1 MDITTIVQL
10 RGFRDSIR
18 ESLKQ
23 IKAADYHDRK
33 YGQEH
38 EYTAKGLIGGVD
50 ALVTDLAALLKNP
63 TRFVQFTNYTER
75 QNLVNQFSNLNSYVS
90 SKDLASIAATVDQI
104 KSMMRGFGI
113 RNSTER
119 KEEFLNHV
127 DDMQRKCIELTSYL
141 DELKAI
147 KEKSESV
154 SSEIDKQYEEIS
166 TAQTNLA
173 AKTEEIDSLLD
184 QVDETRKS
192 SKNLLSVDKEN
203 SDEIQELLSESKSHK
218 ELIDSFAKRIEAREA
233 QLDNQEE
240 KTKKYLA
247 TLDGFAQQHGA
258 HLKKANDLIESA
270 KLALEYKTAE
280 GLSAAF
286 AAKYDE
292 LKKDKSSIGWIVAAG
307 VFIALAISVGV
318 WIVWEKNL
326 SLETIIGRLSLLP
339 ILLGATWFCAGQ
351 YIKLRNLAEDYAYK
365 SVLAKSMVGFSE
377 QLSSAS
383 AKNEEYSHYIK
394 SVLYEMHN
402 DPLGRR
408 KNGSASNSSGADN
421 NEVIEKLMSV
431 VELLK
436 NKIPSADK

>member
-23 IKAADYHDRK
+23 IKAADYPDKK

-38 EYTAKGLIGGVD
+38 EYNAKGLIGGVN

-63 TRFVQFTNYTER
+63 ARFVQFTNYTER

-90 SKDLASIAATVDQI
+90 SKDLTSIAATVDQI

-247 TLDGFAQQHGA
+247 TLDGFTQQHGA

-286 AAKYDE
+286 ATKYDE
-292 LKKDKSSIGWIVAAG
+292 LKKDKSSIGWIVGAG

-377 QLSSAS
+377 QLSNTST
-383 AKNEEYSHYIK
+383 KNEEYSHYIK

-408 KNGSASNSSGADN
+408 KNGSAGNSGTVDN
-421 NEVIEKLMSV
+421 KEAIEKMVSLM
-431 VELLK
+431 EYLK
-436 NKIPSADK
+436 DKTPPKN

>member
-1 MDITTIVQL
+1 MEITTIVQL

-18 ESLKQ
+18 ESIKQ
-23 IKAADYHDRK
+23 IKAVDYVDLK

-38 EYTAKGLIGGVD
+38 EYTAKGLIGGVN

-63 TRFVQFTNYTER
+63 ARFVQLTNYNDR
-75 QNLVNQFSNLNSYVS
+75 QTIVNHFSNLNSYVS
-90 SKDLASIAATVDQI
+90 AKDLTSIAATIDQI
-104 KSMMRGFGI
+104 KAIMRGFGVRHSI
-113 RNSTER
+113 ER
-119 KEEFLNHV
+119 KEEFLAHV

-154 SSEIDKQYEEIS
+154 SSEIDQRNEEIS
-166 TAQTNLA
+166 TSQTNLVT
-173 AKTEEIDSLLD
+173 KTEEIDSLLD
-184 QVDETRKS
+184 QVEEIRKAA
-192 SKNLLSVDKEN
+192 KNLLSADKEN

-247 TLDGFAQQHGA
+247 NLDEFTKQHGT

-292 LKKDKSSIGWIVAAG
+292 LKKDKSSIGWIVGAG

-377 QLSSAS
+377 QLSNAS

-408 KNGSASNSSGADN
+408 KNSSASNSGAVDN
-421 NEVIEKLMSV
+421 NEVIEKIASIM
-431 VELLK
+431 EYIK
-436 NKIPSADK
+436 DKVPVKD

>member
-23 IKAADYHDRK
+23 IKAADYSDKK

-38 EYTAKGLIGGVD
+38 EYNAKGLIGGVN

-63 TRFVQFTNYTER
+63 ARFVQFTNYTER

-90 SKDLASIAATVDQI
+90 SKDLTSIAATVDQI

-147 KEKSESV
+147 KEKSERV
-154 SSEIDKQYEEIS
+154 SSEIDQQHDEIS
-166 TAQTNLA
+166 TAQSSLV
-173 AKTEEIDSLLD
+173 AKTKEINTLLD
-184 QVDETRKS
+184 EVDEIRS
-192 SKNLLSVDKEN
+192 SAKNLLEN
-203 SDEIQELLSESKSHK
+203 DQEKSEEIQELLNESKSHK
-218 ELIDSFAKRIEAREA
+218 ELIDAFAKRVQSRET
-233 QLDNQEE
+233 QLDKQEE
-240 KTKKYLA
+240 QTKVYLGNLA
-247 TLDGFAQQHGA
+247 EFSKQQEL
-258 HLKKANDLIESA
+258 HLSKANMLIESA

-377 QLSSAS
+377 QLSNTS
-383 AKNEEYSHYIK
+383 AKNEEYSHYIR

-408 KNGSASNSSGADN
+408 KNGSASNLGAVDDK
-421 NEVIEKLMSV
+421 EMIEKMMSLI
-431 VELLK
+431 EYLK
-436 NKIPSADK
+436 DKIPSKN

>member
-23 IKAADYHDRK
+23 IKVADYPDRK

-38 EYTAKGLIGGVD
+38 EYTAKGLIGGVN

-63 TRFVQFTNYTER
+63 ARFVQFTNYTER

-90 SKDLASIAATVDQI
+90 SKDLTSIAATVDQI

-147 KEKSESV
+147 KEKSENV
-154 SSEIDKQYEEIS
+154 SLEIDQQYEEIS
-166 TAQTNLA
+166 TAQSSLV
-173 AKTEEIDSLLD
+173 AKTKEINTLLD
-184 QVDETRKS
+184 EVDEIRS
-192 SKNLLSVDKEN
+192 SAKNLLEADQEK
-203 SDEIQELLSESKSHK
+203 SDEIQELLNESKSHK
-218 ELIDSFAKRIEAREA
+218 ELIDAFAKRVQSRET
-233 QLDNQEE
+233 QLDKQEE
-240 KTKKYLA
+240 QTKVYLGNLA
-247 TLDGFAQQHGA
+247 EYSKQQEL
-258 HLKKANDLIESA
+258 HLSKANTLIESA

-286 AAKYDE
+286 SAKYDE
-292 LKKDKSSIGWIVAAG
+292 LKEDKSSIGWIVAAG

-377 QLSSAS
+377 QLSNAS

-408 KNGSASNSSGADN
+408 KNGSASNSGAVDN
-421 NEVIEKLMSV
+421 NEVIEKMVSLM
-431 VELLK
+431 EYLK
-436 NKIPSADK
+436 DKMPSKN

>member
-1 MDITTIVQL
+1 MENITTIVQL

-18 ESLKQ
+18 ESIKQ
-23 IKAADYHDRK
+23 IKAADYGDLK
-33 YGQEH
+33 YGQEQ
-38 EYTAKGLIGGVD
+38 EYTAKGLIGCVN

-63 TRFVQFTNYTER
+63 SRFIQLTNYSDR
-75 QNLVNQFSNLNSYVS
+75 QTIANHFANLNSYVT
-90 SKDLASIAATVDQI
+90 SKDLTSIATTVDQI
-104 KSMMRGFGI
+104 KVTMRSFGVRHSI
-113 RNSTER
+113 ER
-119 KEEFLNHV
+119 KEEFLAHV

-141 DELKAI
+141 DELNTI
-147 KEKSESV
+147 KEKSESL
-154 SSEIDKQYEEIS
+154 SSEIDQKHEEIS
-166 TAQTNLA
+166 SAQTNLVT
-173 AKTEEIDSLLD
+173 KTEEIDSLLD
-184 QVDETRKS
+184 QVDDMRKS
-192 SKNLLSVDKEN
+192 AKSLLAADEDN
-203 SDEIQELLSESKSHK
+203 SDEIKELLNESKSHK
-218 ELIDSFAKRIEAREA
+218 ELIDTFAKRIESREA

-240 KTKKYLA
+240 KTKGYLA
-247 TLDGFAQQHGA
+247 SLADYSNQQDL
-258 HLKKANDLIESA
+258 HLSKAKELIESA

-286 AAKYDE
+286 ATKYKE
-292 LKKDKSSIGWIVAAG
+292 LKDEKSSYFWIGAAA
-307 VFIALAISVGV
+307 VFIAVAIGVGV

-377 QLSSAS
+377 QLSNTS

-408 KNGSASNSSGADN
+408 KNGSSSNSGTVDN
-421 NEVIEKLMSV
+421 NEVFEKMVSLM
-431 VELLK
+431 EYLK
-436 NKIPSADK
+436 DKLPSKN